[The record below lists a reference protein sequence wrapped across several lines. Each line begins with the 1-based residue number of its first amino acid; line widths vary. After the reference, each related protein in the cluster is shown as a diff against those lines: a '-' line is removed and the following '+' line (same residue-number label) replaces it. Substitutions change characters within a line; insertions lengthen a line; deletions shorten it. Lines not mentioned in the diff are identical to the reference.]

1 MNLLEIEKISFQ
13 KLYNT
18 ANQNNS
24 DINSYLNR
32 VTDKGWYCTKHDCW
46 WIIKNVFFHNYLSCL
61 IPKTIIRIFNA
72 SNIIVKLILVKNFIE
87 GKKCKKSLMSITVYG
102 RRHSKLF
109 TYRHVPWDILYAK
122 FKLSFHPWVWMLNN

>member
-32 VTDKGWYCTKHDCW
+32 LLTKDGTVQNMTT
-46 WIIKNVFFHNYLSCL
+46 WIIKNVFFRNYLSCL
-61 IPKTIIRIFNA
+61 TPKTIIRIFNA